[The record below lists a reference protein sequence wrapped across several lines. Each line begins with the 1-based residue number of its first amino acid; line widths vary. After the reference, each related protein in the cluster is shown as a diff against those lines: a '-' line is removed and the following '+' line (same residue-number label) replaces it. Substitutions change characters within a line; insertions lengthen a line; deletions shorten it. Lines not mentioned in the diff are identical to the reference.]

1 MQSHF
6 QPLYPESITSQSIFP
21 SAQGELRH
29 GECSSP
35 FGTERTTAKAET
47 RTHHECVHTPY
58 RWGIDR
64 IVPSSTLHS
73 LSDTHNN
80 SFSRPVGST
89 LPKQPSLS
97 STASVLPDT
106 TYRPPSATHIFSLA
120 TCQSIPATL
129 RSFPRIDNFYDGD
142 AARSQSL
149 ERQMLRQRDARLRNP
164 LANQRQLKLYLML
177 IIGRQRRDIMHNIGT
192 YLLGAS

>member
-6 QPLYPESITSQSIFP
+6 QPLYPESITNQSIFP
-21 SAQGELRH
+21 SAQGELQH

-47 RTHHECVHTPY
+47 RTRPY
-58 RWGIDR
+58 SGI
-64 IVPSSTLHS
+64 VSSSTLHS

-106 TYRPPSATHIFSLA
+106 TYRPPSATHFFSLA

-149 ERQMLRQRDARLRNP
+149 ER
-164 LANQRQLKLYLML
+164 
-177 IIGRQRRDIMHNIGT
+177 
-192 YLLGAS
+192 